1 MLVGGIGGLLR
12 LGGLPGRLEGDH
24 AGNLIV
30 LEVAPAG
37 KDHRRIGGMRGSRQ
51 RLDVCV
57 GVHDRLR
64 SRFSDHAAV
73 HAVGHDH
80 VHAGDGILAI
90 LQRIGGSIHGVMR
103 APGSGVGRV
112 AGHGLGG
119 AVAPAVAVLVN
130 PGVKVVTLTGRVGGQ
145 RGVLAL
151 GHLLAEHDVVFLGAV
166 QEHDGVELRPLGGI
180 GGVGRHRLGH
190 GRLPAVEA
198 VALAGGL
205 GRGGGRVPGQQA
217 GGGLVV
223 EDHRVLHA
231 VGVGDGVGGVSG
243 QQVERVEEDG
253 FFPLGHVS
261 DITRHRVA
269 PCRAPLYELPTLRGG
284 DIRVVVL
291 RSRRI
296 FLQVA
301 IDLVSKQGAVLA
313 VHVDDGVET
322 DDLHIGLDALAG
334 GLLGPDHHVDG
345 GRGFIGGNRQ
355 QASVLINLCFTA
367 VIALNGILH
376 AHDGV
381 GGVGAVLGLGSGQ
394 HAGGLVA
401 VKDRLDGG
409 VLLRAADQ
417 VQRQG
422 AAVRL
427 CLFTFSNG
435 AGGPDHDV
443 LVEDLVGADVEH
455 TIFVDPGAVGLLVL
469 HVPCELR
476 LLDRVAHIG
485 EALNHGHVHTV
496 DVDGG
501 ALGGHGHGM
510 VHVEGGRYRDFAP
523 DALRGGGRVGGAH
536 LEHVGRDA
544 VGGVAVF
551 RRDFDVHGV
560 GGRVLERAAV
570 QALAPIDLRGVL
582 VRRVVC
588 HGGHGARH
596 GTRHAGDVELGDGQL
611 AGGGEGE
618 IKHVARLGEL
628 RGRRAVDLHGGVVP
642 AQSMV
647 GIEGKARNI
656 GGLGLEMALG
666 IQHGQ
671 RAGRLVKPGDAA
683 VADLDGLVVDHAG
696 AGDGHLR
703 RLARHGRRDVDAG
716 VHRRVLRH
724 RRGDGGMAVG
734 RFGGLLGGVVVRR
747 GIRHVGNQRDL
758 LAVPRGVDGQRGVG
772 AHLLA
777 VHPPAVANPAG
788 YGGRGPRVER
798 GDQRIAHLRRGL
810 GRVGVGALVDDAHAR
825 NRAVGAHG
833 AGGGADGL
841 TRVGIRGDGLDA
853 DGLAH
858 VRGLDLILAGH
869 IGMRLGAD
877 RPDIGD
883 LAAGAQAV
891 QRVGGEVHGDGFPD
905 HGAGVVERHGG
916 DDLVADDGVAQRA
929 VDIVHAAFRVKGADP
944 VDARAAHAHLDAV
957 ADSRFGHGDI
967 GPVQV
972 EGGFH
977 TGGGVD
983 HDPLIGGGGGGGGD
997 HGGAAVA
1004 RGEGVVAQRG
1014 GGNIGALHQTIGGSG
1029 GAARVGRDALHP
1041 QADLLAQVVGGDL
1054 VAGGG
1059 SHHVAIGHP
1068 YAVDGRAGGG
1078 HDGAE
1083 HLAHHDGAVLDAQI
1097 DGEHFRA
1104 AAHLAGGRADGHA
1117 AEGVNTVDLEL
1128 NQLADVALLHG
1139 IGRLGA
1145 HLNAAHAPAVADRG
1159 RGGLEHGGQGI
1170 PHEGLRPVERY
1181 LGHLAAG
1188 NHRVGGVLPGA
1199 VVYAGARDRQGD
1211 GLADVVV
1218 EHAQRGAVAL
1228 LHAVH
1233 LPAVGHRRIRR
1244 GDDSLK
1250 HVVHDGRRIIDAHGL
1265 HHLGR
1270 RRRRRRDGD
1279 ITAHHIAAHT
1289 ADGNIVP
1296 LVAIGKNGHGR
1307 AGAVEL
1313 NAFPVRRGAQPNAQA
1328 VVADHGAGAH
1338 AAALTAAAGAGA
1350 AGAEYEELVHHPA
1363 HGFTDADLRPLGAA
1377 LLHDDRRAYV
1387 VFCHDA
1393 IGLAGAFAHTYP
1405 IAVFAGDHRILLR
1418 RGDRG
1423 HQSHQRQGNQQD
1435 A

>member
-1 MLVGGIGGLLR
+1 
-12 LGGLPGRLEGDH
+12 
-24 AGNLIV
+24 
-30 LEVAPAG
+30 
-37 KDHRRIGGMRGSRQ
+37 MRGSRK
-51 RLDVCV
+51 RLDIRI
-57 GVHDRLR
+57 GVHDGLR
-64 SRFSDHAAV
+64 SRFADHATV

-80 VHAGDGILAI
+80 AHAGILAV
-90 LQRIGGSIHGVMR
+90 LQRIGGAVHGVMR
-103 APGSGVGRV
+103 TPGGGVGRV

-130 PGVKVVTLTGRVGGQ
+130 PGVKVVTLAGRVGGQ
-145 RGVLAL
+145 RGVFTL

-166 QEHDGVELRPLGGI
+166 QEDDGIQLRPLGGI
-180 GGVGRHRLGH
+180 GDVGGHRLAY

-205 GRGGGRVPGQQA
+205 GRGGGRISGQQP

-231 VGVGDGVGGVSG
+231 VGVGDGVGGVGG

-345 GRGFIGGNRQ
+345 GSGFIGGNRQ

-394 HAGGLVA
+394 HAGGLTA
-401 VKDRLDGG
+401 VKDGLDGG
-409 VLLRAADQ
+409 ILLRAADQ

-422 AAVRL
+422 ALVRL
-427 CLFTFSNG
+427 AVNR

-443 LVEDLVGADVEH
+443 LVENLVGADVEH
-455 TIFVDPGAVGLLVL
+455 AGILVNPGAVGLLVL
-469 HVPCELR
+469 HAPLESG
-476 LLDRVAHIG
+476 LLDHVADVG
-485 EALNHGHVHTV
+485 EALNHGHVHAV

-510 VHVEGGRYRDFAP
+510 VHVEGGRHRDAGTRTR
-523 DALRGGGRVGGAH
+523 RGGGRIGGAH

-544 VGGVAVF
+544 IVGIAGVGLDGDGHGVA
-551 RRDFDVHGV
+551 
-560 GGRVLERAAV
+560 GGVLERAGVAV
-570 QALAPIDLRGVL
+570 HTLAPVDGRGVL
-582 VRRVVC
+582 VGRIAD
-588 HGGHGARH
+588 HGGHAARH
-596 GTRHAGDVELGDGQL
+596 GTRYARNVELGDGQL
-611 AGGGEGE
+611 SRGGKLEV
-618 IKHVARLGEL
+618 KHIARLGKL
-628 RGRRAVDLHGGVVP
+628 GSRSAVDLHGGVVP

-647 GIEGKARNI
+647 GIEGKARDV

-666 IQHGQ
+666 VHHGQ
-671 RAGRLVKPGDAA
+671 RAGALVNPGDAA
-683 VADLDGLVVDHAG
+683 VADLNGLVVDHAG
-696 AGDGHLR
+696 AGHGRLR

-716 VHRRVLRH
+716 IHRRVLRH
-724 RRGDGGMAVG
+724 LGGDGGMAVG
-734 RFGGLLGGVVVRR
+734 RLGGLLGAVIVRAA
-747 GIRHVGNQRDL
+747 GRHVGNQRDL
-758 LAVPRGVDGQRGVG
+758 LAVPDGVDGQGRGV
-772 AHLLA
+772 AHLRA
-777 VHPPAVANPAG
+777 VHPPAVVDPAG
-788 YGGRGPRVER
+788 YGGRGPRIDR
-798 GDQRIAHLRRGL
+798 SDQRIAHLGRGL
-810 GRVGVGALVDDAHAR
+810 RGIGIGALIDDAHAR

-833 AGGGADGL
+833 VGGGADGL
-841 TRVGIRGDGLDA
+841 TRVGIGGDGLDA

-858 VRGLDLILAGH
+858 IGAKDGIGAGGVGVH
-869 IGMRLGAD
+869 GGAD

-883 LAAGAQAV
+883 LAAGAQGV
-891 QRVGGEVHGDGFPD
+891 QRVGGEIDGDGFPD

-929 VDIVHAAFRVKGADP
+929 VDIVHATFRVKGADP

-957 ADSRFGHGDI
+957 ADGRLRHGDI
-967 GPVQV
+967 GS
-972 EGGFH
+972 GSKH
-977 TGGGVD
+977 ALRTGGSVD
-983 HDPLIGGGGGGGGD
+983 HNPLIGGGRITGSK
-997 HGGAAVA
+997 HGIASVA
-1004 RGEGVVAQRG
+1004 CGQRIVVER
-1014 GGNIGALHQTIGGSG
+1014 NSSNVGALHQTIGGSG

-1068 YAVDGRAGGG
+1068 HAVDGRAGGG

-1117 AEGVNTVDLEL
+1117 AEGVNAVDLEL

-1145 HLNAAHAPAVADRG
+1145 HLNTAHAPAVADRG

-1218 EHAQRGAVAL
+1218 EHAQSGAVAL

-1233 LPAVGHRRIRR
+1233 LPAVGDGRIRR
-1244 GDDSLK
+1244 GDGRLK
-1250 HVVHDGRRIIDAHGL
+1250 HVVH
-1265 HHLGR
+1265 
-1270 RRRRRRDGD
+1270 
-1279 ITAHHIAAHT
+1279 
-1289 ADGNIVP
+1289 
-1296 LVAIGKNGHGR
+1296 
-1307 AGAVEL
+1307 
-1313 NAFPVRRGAQPNAQA
+1313 
-1328 VVADHGAGAH
+1328 
-1338 AAALTAAAGAGA
+1338 
-1350 AGAEYEELVHHPA
+1350 
-1363 HGFTDADLRPLGAA
+1363 
-1377 LLHDDRRAYV
+1377 
-1387 VFCHDA
+1387 
-1393 IGLAGAFAHTYP
+1393 
-1405 IAVFAGDHRILLR
+1405 HR
-1418 RGDRG
+1418 
-1423 HQSHQRQGNQQD
+1423 
-1435 A
+1435 

>member
-1 MLVGGIGGLLR
+1 
-12 LGGLPGRLEGDH
+12 
-24 AGNLIV
+24 
-30 LEVAPAG
+30 
-37 KDHRRIGGMRGSRQ
+37 MRGSRK
-51 RLDVCV
+51 RLDIRI
-57 GVHDRLR
+57 GVHDGLR
-64 SRFSDHAAV
+64 SRFADHATV

-80 VHAGDGILAI
+80 AHAGILAA
-90 LQRIGGSIHGVMR
+90 LQRIGGAVHGVMR
-103 APGSGVGRV
+103 TPGGGVGRV

-119 AVAPAVAVLVN
+119 AVAPAIAVLVN
-130 PGVKVVTLTGRVGGQ
+130 PGVKVVTLAGRVGGQ

-151 GHLLAEHDVVFLGAV
+151 GHLLAQHDVVFLGAV
-166 QEHDGVELRPLGGI
+166 QEDDGIQLRPLGGI
-180 GGVGRHRLGH
+180 GDVGGHRLAY

-205 GRGGGRVPGQQA
+205 GRGGGRISGQQP
-217 GGGLVV
+217 GGDLVV
-223 EDHRVLHA
+223 EDHRILHA
-231 VGVGDGVGGVSG
+231 VGVGDGEGGVSG

-313 VHVDDGVET
+313 VHVGDGIET
-322 DDLHIGLDALAG
+322 DDLHVGLDALAG

-345 GRGFIGGNRQ
+345 GSGFIGGNRQ
-355 QASVLINLCFTA
+355 QASILINRRLITIIPFD
-367 VIALNGILH
+367 GIPH
-376 AHDGV
+376 THDGV
-381 GGVGAVLGLGSGQ
+381 GGVGAVLGGGAGQ

-427 CLFTFSNG
+427 YLFTFSNG

-476 LLDRVAHIG
+476 LLGRVAHIG

-510 VHVEGGRYRDFAP
+510 VHVEGSRYRDFAP

-560 GGRVLERAAV
+560 AGRVLERAAV

-588 HGGHGARH
+588 HGGHAARH
-596 GTRHAGDVELGDGQL
+596 GARHAGDIELGDGQL
-611 AGGGEGE
+611 AGGGKLEV
-618 IKHVARLGEL
+618 KDVARLGKL
-628 RGRRAVDLHGGVVP
+628 LGRRAVDRYDGVVP
-642 AQSMV
+642 AQAMV
-647 GIEGKARNI
+647 GVEREARDV

-666 IQHGQ
+666 VHHGQ
-671 RAGRLVKPGDAA
+671 RAGALVNPGDAA

-696 AGDGHLR
+696 AGHGRLR
-703 RLARHGRRDVDAG
+703 RLARLGRRDVDAG
-716 VHRRVLRH
+716 IHRRVLH
-724 RRGDGGMAVG
+724 HCRGDGGMAVG
-734 RFGGLLGGVVVRR
+734 VLGGLLGEVIVR
-747 GIRHVGNQRDL
+747 GSIRHVGNQRDL
-758 LAVPRGVDGQRGVG
+758 LAVPGGVDGQRGGV
-772 AHLLA
+772 AHLRA
-777 VHPPAVANPAG
+777 IHPPAVVDPAG
-788 YGGRGPRVER
+788 YGGRGPRIDR
-798 GDQRIAHLRRGL
+798 SDQRIAHLGRGL
-810 GRVGVGALVDDAHAR
+810 RGIGLGALVDDAHAR

-833 AGGGADGL
+833 VGGGADGL
-841 TRVGIRGDGLDA
+841 TRVGIGGDGLDA

-858 VRGLDLILAGH
+858 IGAKDGIGAGGVGVH
-869 IGMRLGAD
+869 GGAD

-883 LAAGAQAV
+883 LAAVTQGV
-891 QRVGGEVHGDGFPD
+891 QRVGGEIDGDGFPD

-944 VDARAAHAHLDAV
+944 IDARAAHAHLDAV

-967 GPVQV
+967 GP
-972 EGGFH
+972 GRKH
-977 TGGGVD
+977 ALRTGGGVD

-1068 YAVDGRAGGG
+1068 HAVDGRAGGS

-1117 AEGVNTVDLEL
+1117 AEGVNAVDLEL

-1218 EHAQRGAVAL
+1218 EHAQSGAVAL
-1228 LHAVH
+1228 LHSVH
-1233 LPAVGHRRIRR
+1233 LPAVGDGRVRRSDGR
-1244 GDDSLK
+1244 LK
-1250 HVVHDGRRIIDAHGL
+1250 HVVHHGRRIVDAHGL
-1265 HHLGR
+1265 HHPGGR
-1270 RRRRRRDGD
+1270 GRSGRNGD
-1279 ITAHHIAAHT
+1279 IAAHHIAAHA

-1296 LVAIGKNGHGR
+1296 LSAIGQNGHR
-1307 AGAVEL
+1307 RTRTVQL
-1313 NAFPVRRGAQPNAQA
+1313 NALSVRRGTQPHAQA
-1328 VVADHGAGAH
+1328 VVADDGAGAY
-1338 AAALTAAAGAGA
+1338 AAALTAGTGAGAG
-1350 AGAEYEELVHHPA
+1350 GAEAQELVHHPA
-1363 HGFTDADLRPLGAA
+1363 HGFAHANLRPFGAA
-1377 LLHDDRRAYV
+1377 LLHDDRGAHV
-1387 VFCHDA
+1387 IFGDHA
-1393 IGLAGAFAHTYP
+1393 IYLAGAFAHTYA
-1405 IAVFAGDHRILLR
+1405 IAVVADDGRVFLR
-1418 RGDRG
+1418 RGNRG
-1423 HQSHQRQGNQQD
+1423 HQSHQRQGDQQD